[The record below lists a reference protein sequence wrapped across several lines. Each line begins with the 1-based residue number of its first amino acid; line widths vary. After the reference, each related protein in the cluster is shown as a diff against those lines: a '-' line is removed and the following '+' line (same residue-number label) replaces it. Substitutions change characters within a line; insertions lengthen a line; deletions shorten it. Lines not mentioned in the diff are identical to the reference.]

1 MSSRK
6 IPRGRQTPHAS
17 RTLMHLERLERRLPL
32 AGDVTAQLVGSTLRL
47 TGDSLGN
54 DVLVASAPGGRI
66 AVIGNATTI
75 NGASSTFVTDAAVTA
90 IIADL
95 RGGNDEIGFGNR
107 AQDFVG
113 TRLDVY
119 SFFVPALSSMPF
131 DAVALQAAID
141 GVSGGVTSFTIPG
154 DVTVFARGGND
165 GVGINGT
172 VGGSVVVN
180 LGEAD
185 AGNVV
190 AIGGESSAS
199 RVRGSVTVTG
209 GSRADIVGIGNA
221 IVDGRVSVALGDGD
235 NWFFGGGETATAFGA
250 LAYTGGANADV
261 VALLGDVTV
270 GSDVRIST
278 GLRGADFV
286 GFSNSEAGGTVKVR
300 GNVVVNTGT
309 GNDGDTVDLVGD
321 IRGTVTV
328 TTGGG
333 RDTVSVSSLVVWNS
347 FEGSDPVPTFVTA
360 GPSAI
365 GRDLTINTGAGDDL
379 ISIGTST
386 IGRHVRIDTGLGN
399 DRLAIDNLRVGRNLF
414 VGLGAGNDAL
424 EVKNLR
430 AAAAVL
436 AGGVGSNSLVT
447 DTATR
452 TANRRLTAFGF
463 RPVNN
468 G

>member
-1 MSSRK
+1 MFS
-6 IPRGRQTPHAS
+6 RQTQHARRAS
-17 RTLMHLERLERRLPL
+17 GSLMHLECLERRLPL

-54 DVLVASAPGGRI
+54 DVVVASAPGGRI

-75 NGASSTFVTDAAVTA
+75 NGGSSAFVTSAAVTA
-90 IIADL
+90 IVADL
-95 RGGNDEIGFGNR
+95 RGGADAIGFGNR
-107 AQDFVG
+107 AQDFAG
-113 TRLDVY
+113 TRL
-119 SFFVPALSSMPF
+119 FVDTLLFPDASPLPF
-131 DAVALQAAID
+131 DVTTLQDAID
-141 GVSGGVTSFTIPG
+141 AVSGGVTSFTIPG
-154 DVTVFARGGND
+154 DVTVNAGGGND
-165 GVGINGT
+165 GVGITGT

-180 LGEAD
+180 LGQANE
-185 AGNVV
+185 GNGLT
-190 AIGGESSAS
+190 IGGESAAS

-209 GSRADIVGIGNA
+209 GGQADVVGIGNVV
-221 IVDGRVSVALGDGD
+221 VDGRVSLSLGDGD
-235 NWFFGGGETATAFGA
+235 NLFFGAGETATAFGA

-261 VALLGDVTV
+261 VALSGDVTV

-278 GLRGADFV
+278 GLQGADAV
-286 GFSNSEAGGTVKVR
+286 GFYNSEAGATVKVR

-321 IRGTVTV
+321 IRGSVTV
-328 TTGGG
+328 QTGAG

-347 FEGSDPVPTFVTA
+347 FDGSEPFPTFETA

-365 GRDLTINTGAGDDL
+365 GRDLTINTGAGRDL

-386 IGRHVRIDTGLGN
+386 VGRHVRIDAGLGN
-399 DRLAIDNLRVGRNLF
+399 DRVAIDNLRVGRNLF

-436 AGGVGSNSLVT
+436 AGGIGSNSLVT
-447 DTATR
+447 DATTR
-452 TANRRLTAFGF
+452 TANRRLTAIGF
-463 RPVNN
+463 RPLNN